1 MATPEERSAA
11 ASEQMSVAMA
21 NLVKTLTAQ
30 QAAADKKARDGEK
43 REAALK
49 ETTDM
54 MAEALREN
62 IKFDED
68 KAKEEKKK
76 VVERQLLGLTEK
88 QYEALLDQRKKAE
101 ETKKK
106 LDETKTILEKN
117 GLIAEDDETYQRLAA
132 EHDELTGGN
141 EEKRAERER
150 KLLGLT
156 EKQYEATLA
165 QRKVAEDAK
174 KELDDMK
181 EVLGDSA
188 ESNEK
193 YQKAKAKFD
202 KEEAKAKKLEGRRGL
217 LQRFKEKIP
226 GTAAREAA
234 KARDGDKQGGIFGKG
249 FKSIGKLFAKFTAIF
264 SLALLGLVALVN
276 SPIFEK
282 IKNALLDFVDFF
294 ADKVYPILLRA
305 KDQLMGPLKE
315 LYDDFIKP
323 LFTFIG
329 DFLTRDGGG
338 IDTLFEGFEKA
349 LENLMKIFKN
359 VKDIFTGITEGDFS
373 KVFNAVGD
381 LLDNIVIALKD
392 ALGTAIKFILG
403 FFKVDGKG
411 KTGFQMLGGV
421 VSNFFKSIA
430 EGVGNLFKKAM
441 RGIQSAVRAVVGD
454 TVGDTIFGK
463 SDETIAAEKTEEA
476 KEAKEENIQRVQR
489 ELNQS
494 KKLTRGAEFRVK
506 RAQRDVDDDRKGL
519 LNLSKDTEE
528 DKRLEDI
535 KLFNERERLEM
546 IQEEQAA
553 LEGELAKAKAA
564 PININ
569 APTNNVVNQSK
580 QESTITQPIAMVA
593 TGTAGTLARG
603 GGSMTSGNE

>member
-1 MATPEERSAA
+1 
-11 ASEQMSVAMA
+11 
-21 NLVKTLTAQ
+21 
-30 QAAADKKARDGEK
+30 
-43 REAALK
+43 
-49 ETTDM
+49 
-54 MAEALREN
+54 
-62 IKFDED
+62 
-68 KAKEEKKK
+68 
-76 VVERQLLGLTEK
+76 
-88 QYEALLDQRKKAE
+88 
-101 ETKKK
+101 
-106 LDETKTILEKN
+106 
-117 GLIAEDDETYQRLAA
+117 
-132 EHDELTGGN
+132 
-141 EEKRAERER
+141 
-150 KLLGLT
+150 
-156 EKQYEATLA
+156 
-165 QRKVAEDAK
+165 
-174 KELDDMK
+174 
-181 EVLGDSA
+181 
-188 ESNEK
+188 
-193 YQKAKAKFD
+193 
-202 KEEAKAKKLEGRRGL
+202 
-217 LQRFKEKIP
+217 
-226 GTAAREAA
+226 
-234 KARDGDKQGGIFGKG
+234 
-249 FKSIGKLFAKFTAIF
+249 
-264 SLALLGLVALVN
+264 
-276 SPIFEK
+276 
-282 IKNALLDFVDFF
+282 
-294 ADKVYPILLRA
+294 
-305 KDQLMGPLKE
+305 
-315 LYDDFIKP
+315 
-323 LFTFIG
+323 
-329 DFLTRDGGG
+329 
-338 IDTLFEGFEKA
+338 
-349 LENLMKIFKN
+349 MKIFKN

-476 KEAKEENIQRVQR
+476 KEAKEENIKRVQR

-569 APTNNVVNQSK
+569 APNINTVNQGDK
-580 QESTITQPIAMVA
+580 TESTFNTPPAMVA

-603 GGSMTSGNE
+603 GGRMYTDD